1 MSTSVSGMHAA
12 DFMLAATA
20 DNIANTDTA
29 GYRPWQVNMTA
40 QATGGVSA
48 GATKG
53 APGGQDLV
61 DDMTALV
68 IGAVVYK
75 ANARAYSAA
84 ADTDQSL
91 FDAFA

>member
-1 MSTSVSGMHAA
+1 MHAA

-40 QATGGVSA
+40 QAAGGVSA
-48 GATKG
+48 SATKG

-61 DDMTALV
+61 DDMTALI
-68 IGAVVYK
+68 IGSVVYK